1 MAKNNGSTTETP
13 RVISVSVLVQEK
25 WRTFPIA
32 QGSGSDPPQV
42 MVRYSNG
49 LRAHVLTGPNREL
62 GCECID
68 SRILEWRKRKPR
80 NGALTPLLPLKPSDY
95 NGNGAGNGHA

>member
-1 MAKNNGSTTETP
+1 MARNNGSTTETP
-13 RVISVSVLVQEK
+13 RVISVSVLVQGK

-32 QGSGSDPPQV
+32 QGDDPPQI

-49 LRAHVLTGPNREL
+49 LRTHVLTGENPEL

-68 SRILEWRKRKPR
+68 SSILEWGRRKPR
-80 NGALTPLLPLKPSDY
+80 NRTLTPLLPLKPGDY
-95 NGNGAGNGHA
+95 NGNGT